1 MTPFRSRYVERSG
14 LGAILDKVLSGE
26 RLSRE
31 DGLALYRHDD
41 LLGVG
46 TLANHVR
53 ETLHG
58 DVAYYIVNQ
67 HINHTNVC
75 VAGCKFCAFYR
86 TRRQEDAYVL
96 SMEDVEKRMLAL
108 IDEPIREIHMV
119 GGVNPDLPFSYYT
132 DVIRTMKRVRP
143 EVHVKAFTMV
153 EIAAMAENFDMPVEQ
168 VLLGL
173 KEAG

>member
-41 LLGVG
+41 LLAVG
-46 TLANHVR
+46 ALANHVR

-86 TRRQEDAYVL
+86 TARQTDGFVPSTGKLRTAIGRPNEQ
-96 SMEDVEKRMLAL
+96 
-108 IDEPIREIHMV
+108 PIREIHM
-119 GGVNPDLPFSYYT
+119 
-132 DVIRTMKRVRP
+132 
-143 EVHVKAFTMV
+143 
-153 EIAAMAENFDMPVEQ
+153 
-168 VLLGL
+168 
-173 KEAG
+173 